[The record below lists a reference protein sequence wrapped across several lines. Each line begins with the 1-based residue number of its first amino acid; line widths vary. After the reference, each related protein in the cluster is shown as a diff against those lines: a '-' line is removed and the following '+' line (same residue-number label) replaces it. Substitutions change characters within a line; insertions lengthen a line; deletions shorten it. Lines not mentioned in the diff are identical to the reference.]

1 MQISVN
7 SMLRNNIMQYHVE
20 IATTHS
26 KLNADLFIINST
38 YVLY

>member
-20 IATTHS
+20 IAISLDEEKH
-26 KLNADLFIINST
+26 
-38 YVLY
+38 